1 MGPDPEGVHV
11 SLKAGGLCIAP
22 VPNREDWALYEAL
35 GGDGESWS
43 FRILCVF
50 ILTSPLPRIRAPSFC
65 SQASGPWSLDRSSCC
80 VGSAATFG
88 A

>member
-35 GGDGESWS
+35 GGGGESGVS
-43 FRILCVF
+43 GFCVY
-50 ILTSPLPRIRAPSFC
+50 LS
-65 SQASGPWSLDRSSCC
+65 
-80 VGSAATFG
+80 
-88 A
+88 